1 VIVAPTGTQR
11 ETIQRLN
18 AEIVKIVRAPAAM
31 DRMSAIGLEPVS
43 STPEEL
49 AIALRDDLA
58 RFGQVV
64 KQANI
69 TAQ

>member
-1 VIVAPTGTQR
+1 M
-11 ETIQRLN
+11 
-18 AEIVKIVRAPAAM
+18 VKILRTPSIMA
-31 DRMSAIGLEPVS
+31 RISAIDLDPVA

-49 AIALRDDLA
+49 AAALRDDLA
-58 RFGQVV
+58 RFDQVV

>member
-1 VIVAPTGTQR
+1 MI
-11 ETIQRLN
+11 
-18 AEIVKIVRAPAAM
+18 AA
-31 DRMSAIGLEPVS
+31 
-43 STPEEL
+43 EL
-49 AIALRDDLA
+49 AAALRDDLA